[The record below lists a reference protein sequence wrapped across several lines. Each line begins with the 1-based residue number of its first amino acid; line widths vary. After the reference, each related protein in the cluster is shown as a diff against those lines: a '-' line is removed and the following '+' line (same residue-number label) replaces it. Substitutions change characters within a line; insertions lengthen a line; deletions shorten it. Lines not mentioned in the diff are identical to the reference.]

1 MNVLIEIVTPIFG
14 LVAVGY
20 GAARLGYFEAARLR
34 GLSYFAFAFA
44 IPALLLRS
52 MAQIELTGALAWPF
66 LASYYLSAFTI
77 YAAGMAV
84 SRLTFG
90 HGLRG
95 GAIGGFTAS
104 FSNTVLLGIPI
115 VLTVF
120 GERATLPVFL
130 IVAFHSLLMF
140 PIATVMLEFRGGRGL
155 RFGDLARSTLGGLA
169 RNPIL
174 IGLVIGLTINIL
186 QLDLPTAL
194 DSLLEML
201 GRAAVPVALFAMGAS
216 LHGYGIR
223 GPLPESITL
232 VGLKLVL
239 HPLLVWSLGRFVFE
253 LDPLWLQ
260 VAVIV
265 AALPA
270 GVNAYI
276 LAQRYETLPAVA
288 ASSILIGT
296 AVSVA
301 TISALLLLWSPI

>member
-1 MNVLIEIVTPIFG
+1 MSILIDIVIPIFG

-20 GAARLGYFEAARLR
+20 VSARMGFFDDARLR

-52 MAQIELTGALAWPF
+52 MAQIELSGVIAWPL
-66 LASYYLSAFTI
+66 LAAYYSSAFLV
-77 YAAGMAV
+77 YAAGFAV
-84 SRLTFG
+84 SRIGFG

-95 GAIGGFTAS
+95 CAIGGFTAS
-104 FSNTVLLGIPI
+104 FSNTVLLGIPL

-120 GERATLPVFL
+120 GDRASLPVFL

-140 PIATVMLEFRGGRGL
+140 PIATVMLEFRGGRGF
-155 RFGDLARSTLGGLA
+155 RPRDIGVSTALGLV

-174 IGLVIGLTINIL
+174 IGLVAGLALNL
-186 QLDLPTAL
+186 LGVGLPRAV

-201 GRAAVPVALFAMGAS
+201 GRAAVPAALFAMGAS

-223 GPLPESITL
+223 GPLPLSASL
-232 VGLKLVL
+232 VALKLVL
-239 HPLLVWSLGRFVFE
+239 HPLLVWGVGRFVFG

-260 VAVIV
+260 VAVLV
-265 AALPA
+265 AAVPT

-276 LAQRYETLPAVA
+276 FAQRYESIPEVA

-296 AVSVA
+296 ALSVA
-301 TISALLLLWSPI
+301 TISALLLLWGPV